1 MFRPGYKQMERKVL
15 AQIRAKEC
23 GNVGNIMVTGIL
35 VLCMVVVMLSFL
47 DSMKLIQQKTEVDQL
62 ARRYILRME
71 TVGGLLTE
79 DRDQLVEE
87 LTALGITAI
96 DLSGTTMDEA
106 EYGSKIELRI
116 CGLVGGKYAIEETR
130 VSTAKH

>member
-1 MFRPGYKQMERKVL
+1 
-15 AQIRAKEC
+15 
-23 GNVGNIMVTGIL
+23 MVTGIF

-47 DSMKLIQQKTEVDQL
+47 DNMKLIQQKAEVDQL

-79 DRDQLVEE
+79 DREQLVAE
-87 LTALGITAI
+87 LNALGVSAV
-96 DLSGTTMDEA
+96 DLSGTTMEEA
-106 EYGSKIELRI
+106 EYGSTIELRI
-116 CGLVGGKYAIEETR
+116 SGLLGGRYEIEETR

>member
-1 MFRPGYKQMERKVL
+1 MKDKWL
-15 AQIRAKEC
+15 AQIRTTDC
-23 GNVGNIMVTGIL
+23 GNVGNIMVTGVF
-35 VLCMVVVMLSFL
+35 VLCMVVVMLSFM
-47 DSMKLIQQKTEVDQL
+47 DNMKLIQQKAEVDQL

-87 LTALGITAI
+87 LTALGITAV

-106 EYGSKIELRI
+106 GYGNKIELRI
-116 CGLVGGKYAIEETR
+116 RGLVGGKYGIEETR
-130 VSTAKH
+130 VSTAKN

>member
-1 MFRPGYKQMERKVL
+1 MKGKKFTPVRTKD
-15 AQIRAKEC
+15 C
-23 GNVGNIMVTGIL
+23 GNVGNIMVTGIF
-35 VLCMVVVMLSFL
+35 VLCMVVVMLSFM
-47 DSMKLIQQKTEVDQL
+47 DNMKLIQQKAEVDQL

-79 DRDQLVEE
+79 DRDRLVEE
-87 LTALGITAI
+87 LTALGITAV

-116 CGLVGGKYAIEETR
+116 RGLVGGKYEVEETR
-130 VSTAKH
+130 VSTAKN